1 MPQNKPIPKIKG
13 EFILGNLRQMKANP
27 FQALCDWQRDY
38 GDLVSFR
45 LAIRHFYLISH
56 PKLIEQALIK
66 QSDIFVKM
74 YDPKKPTGLALVLG
88 QGLVTSQ
95 GELWQRQ
102 RRLMQPVFQRSN
114 LASLHSQIVAAGNN
128 LLARWRLLGDG
139 AQVNLAD
146 EMMQVTLEVITQTMF
161 STSVLDKIEHIA
173 PALDTLL
180 RYAAKSVMNPL
191 RMPLSIPTQANREF
205 NAAIAVLD
213 DVIYGLIGQRRN
225 QAAAHNDLLDMLL
238 NASDENGE
246 LMSDKQVRDEVITIF
261 TAGHE
266 TTANLLTWTLY
277 LLARHPDVLAKLRH
291 ELDTL
296 LQGKIPTAENLQQ
309 LVYTR
314 AVLNESM
321 RLRPPVGIM
330 MRKITKDTEID
341 GYSLK
346 RGRLAM
352 FSIYNIHHHPD
363 FWPQPERFDPERFLS
378 DENRRFSFMP
388 FGTGERIC
396 IGNHFALL
404 ESQLLLSMI
413 IQHFDLQLLNTD
425 EAEIEMAVTLKP
437 KGGVPAKL
445 AVRNR
450 QTMPSG
456 EPSDTCTDIKT

>member
-1 MPQNKPIPKIKG
+1 MPHNKTIPKIKD
-13 EFILGNLRQMKANP
+13 EFLLGNLRQMKANP

-74 YDPKKPTGLALVLG
+74 YDPNKPTGLALVLG

-102 RRLMQPVFQRSN
+102 RHLMQPVFQRGN
-114 LASLHSQIVAAGNN
+114 LASLLPQIVTVGNN

-139 AQVNLAD
+139 AQVKLAD

-161 STSVLDKIEHIA
+161 STSVLDKIQYIA

-191 RMPLSIPTQANREF
+191 RIPLFIPTKANREF
-205 NAAIAVLD
+205 NAASAVVD
-213 DVIYGLIGQRRN
+213 DVIYGIIGQRRA
-225 QAAAHNDLLDMLL
+225 QPAAHNDLLDMLL
-238 NASDENGE
+238 NASDDNGNK
-246 LMSDKQVRDEVITIF
+246 MSDKQIRDEVITIF

-277 LLARHPDVLAKLRH
+277 LLARHPDVLAKLRQ

-296 LQGKIPTAENLQQ
+296 LQGNIPTAEDLQQ
-309 LVYTR
+309 LVYTK

-321 RLRPPVGIM
+321 RFRPPVGIM
-330 MRKITKDTEID
+330 MRRISKDTELD
-341 GYSLK
+341 GYLLK
-346 RGRLAM
+346 QSRLVI

-363 FWPQPERFDPERFLS
+363 FWQQPEQFDPERFLNS
-378 DENRRFSFMP
+378 ENRRFSFMP

-413 IQHFDLQLLNTD
+413 VQHFDLQLLDSD

-445 AVRNR
+445 AIRNR
-450 QTMPSG
+450 HR
-456 EPSDTCTDIKT
+456 

>member
-1 MPQNKPIPKIKG
+1 MPKNKTIPKIKG
-13 EFILGNLRQMKANP
+13 EFLLGNLRQMKANS

-38 GDLVSFR
+38 GDLASFR
-45 LAIRHFYLISH
+45 LATRHFYLISH
-56 PKLIEQALIK
+56 PKLVEQALIK
-66 QSDIFVKM
+66 RSDIFVKM
-74 YDPKKPTGLALVLG
+74 YDPKKPTGLGLVLG

-114 LASLHSQIVAAGNN
+114 LASLLPQIVIAGNN
-128 LLARWRLLGDG
+128 LLNKWRLLDEESE
-139 AQVNLAD
+139 VNLAD
-146 EMMQVTLEVITQTMF
+146 EMMRVTLEVITQTMF
-161 STSVLDKIEHIA
+161 STSVLDKIDRIA

-191 RMPLSIPTQANREF
+191 HIPLCIPTQANQEF
-205 NAAIAVLD
+205 NAANALLD
-213 DVIYGLIGQRRN
+213 EVIYGIIGQRRG
-225 QAAAHNDLLDMLL
+225 QAAKHNDLLDMLL
-238 NASDENGE
+238 NASDDHGE
-246 LMSDKQVRDEVITIF
+246 LMSDKQIRDEVITIF

-277 LLARHPDVLAKLRH
+277 LLARHPDVLAKLRQ
-291 ELDTL
+291 ELDAL
-296 LQGKIPTAENLQQ
+296 LQGDIPTAEELQQ
-309 LVYTR
+309 LIYTR

-330 MRKITKDTEID
+330 MRKIVKDTEID

-346 RGRLAM
+346 QGRLAI

-363 FWPQPERFDPERFLS
+363 FWQQPEKFDPERFLS

-404 ESQLLLSMI
+404 ESQILLSII
-413 IQHFDLQLLNTD
+413 IQNFELQLLNTD

-445 AVRNR
+445 
-450 QTMPSG
+450 S
-456 EPSDTCTDIKT
+456 

>member
-1 MPQNKPIPKIKG
+1 MPQNKTIPKTKG
-13 EFILGNLRQMKANP
+13 EFLLGNLRQMKANP
-27 FQALCDWQRDY
+27 FQALCDWRRDY

-45 LAIRHFYLISH
+45 LAVRHFYLISH

-95 GELWQRQ
+95 GELWQQQ
-102 RRLMQPVFQRSN
+102 RRLMQPVFQRRN
-114 LASLHSQIVAAGNN
+114 LALLLPQIVTAGNN

-139 AQVNLAD
+139 AHVNLSD

-161 STSVLDKIEHIA
+161 STSVLDKIERIA

-180 RYAAKSVMNPL
+180 RYAAKSVINPL
-191 RMPLSIPTQANREF
+191 RIPLFIPTQANREF
-205 NAAIAVLD
+205 NAASSLLD
-213 DVIYGLIGQRRN
+213 DLIYGIIEQRRA
-225 QAAAHNDLLDMLL
+225 QPAAHSDLLDMLL

-246 LMSDKQVRDEVITIF
+246 LMSDKQIRDEVITIF

-277 LLARHPDVLAKLRH
+277 LLARHPDVLAKLRQ

-296 LQGKIPTAENLQQ
+296 LHGEIPTAEDLQQ
-309 LVYTR
+309 FVYTR

-330 MRKITKDTEID
+330 MRKIIKDTEID
-341 GYSLK
+341 GHSLK
-346 RGRLAM
+346 QGRLAM

-363 FWPQPERFDPERFLS
+363 FWPEPEQFDPERFLNTES
-378 DENRRFSFMP
+378 RRFSFMP

-413 IQHFDLQLLNTD
+413 LQHFDLQLLDTD

-445 AVRNR
+445 VVRSR
-450 QTMPSG
+450 HH
-456 EPSDTCTDIKT
+456 

>member
-1 MPQNKPIPKIKG
+1 MPQTKTIPKIKG
-13 EFILGNLRQMKANP
+13 EFLLGNLRQMKANP

-38 GDLVSFR
+38 GDLLSFR
-45 LAIRHFYLISH
+45 LATRHFYLISH

-114 LASLHSQIVAAGNN
+114 LAALLPQIVTAGNN

-191 RMPLSIPTQANREF
+191 RMPLFIPTQANREF
-205 NAAIAVLD
+205 NKASALLD
-213 DVIYGLIGQRRN
+213 DLIYGIIEQRRA
-225 QAAAHNDLLDMLL
+225 QPTAHNDLLDMLL
-238 NASDENGE
+238 NANDDNGE
-246 LMSDKQVRDEVITIF
+246 LMSDKQIRDEVITIF
-261 TAGHE
+261 SAGHE
-266 TTANLLTWTLY
+266 TTANLLSWTLY
-277 LLARHPDVLAKLRH
+277 LLARHPDVLAKLRQ

-296 LQGKIPTAENLQQ
+296 VQGEIPTAEDLQQ

-321 RLRPPVGIM
+321 RSRPPVGIM
-330 MRKITKDTEID
+330 MRRVSKDTELD
-341 GYSLK
+341 GYLLK
-346 RGRLAM
+346 QGRLVI

-363 FWPQPERFDPERFLS
+363 FWQEPELFDPERFLNG
-378 DENRRFSFMP
+378 ENRRFSFMP
-388 FGTGERIC
+388 FGTGERVC

-413 IQHFDLQLLNTD
+413 IQHFDLQLLSTD
-425 EAEIEMAVTLKP
+425 EVGIEMAVTLKP

-445 AVRNR
+445 MARS
-450 QTMPSG
+450 Q
-456 EPSDTCTDIKT
+456 

>member
-1 MPQNKPIPKIKG
+1 MSQNKPIPKVKG
-13 EFILGNLRQMKANP
+13 EFLLGNLRQMKTNP

-38 GDLVSFR
+38 GDLASFR
-45 LAIRHFYLISH
+45 LATRHFYLISH
-56 PKLIEQALIK
+56 PKLIEQSLVK
-66 QSDIFVKM
+66 QSDVFVKM
-74 YDPKKPTGLALVLG
+74 YDPKKPNGLALVLG

-114 LASLHSQIVAAGNN
+114 LASLLPQIVTAGNN
-128 LLARWRLLGDG
+128 LLNKWRLLGEG
-139 AQVNLAD
+139 SQVNLAD
-146 EMMQVTLEVITQTMF
+146 EMMRLTLEVITQTMF
-161 STSVLDKIEHIA
+161 GTSVLDKIDRIA

-191 RMPLSIPTQANREF
+191 RIPLCIPTEANREF
-205 NAAIAVLD
+205 NAASALLD
-213 DVIYGLIGQRRN
+213 EVIYGIIGQRRS
-225 QAAAHNDLLDMLL
+225 QAAKHNDLLDMLL
-238 NASDENGE
+238 NASDDHGE
-246 LMSDKQVRDEVITIF
+246 LMSDKQIRDEVITIF

-277 LLARHPDVLAKLRH
+277 LLVRHPDVLAKLRQ
-291 ELDTL
+291 EFDAL
-296 LQGKIPTAENLQQ
+296 LHGEIPTAEDLQQ

-330 MRKITKDTEID
+330 MRKIVKDTEVD
-341 GYSLK
+341 SYSLK
-346 RGRLAM
+346 QGRLAM

-363 FWPQPERFDPERFLS
+363 FWPEPEQFDPERFLS
-378 DENRRFSFMP
+378 AESRRFSFMP

-404 ESQLLLSMI
+404 ESQVLLSMI
-413 IQHFDLQLLNTD
+413 IQHFDMQLLNTD

-437 KGGVPAKL
+437 KGRLPVKL
-445 AVRNR
+445 TAR
-450 QTMPSG
+450 
-456 EPSDTCTDIKT
+456 KL

>member
-1 MPQNKPIPKIKG
+1 MPKNKTIPKIKG
-13 EFILGNLRQMKANP
+13 EFLLGNLRQMKANS

-38 GDLVSFR
+38 GDLASFR
-45 LAIRHFYLISH
+45 LATRHFYLISH

-66 QSDIFVKM
+66 QSDVFVKM
-74 YDPKKPTGLALVLG
+74 YDPKKPKGLALVLG

-102 RRLMQPVFQRSN
+102 RRLMQPVFQRSH
-114 LASLHSQIVAAGNN
+114 LASLLPQIVIAGNN
-128 LLARWRLLGDG
+128 LLNKWRLLDEESE
-139 AQVNLAD
+139 VNLAD
-146 EMMQVTLEVITQTMF
+146 EMIRVTLEVITQTMF
-161 STSVLDKIEHIA
+161 STSVLDKIDRIA

-191 RMPLSIPTQANREF
+191 HIPLCIPTQANQEF
-205 NAAIAVLD
+205 NAANALLD
-213 DVIYGLIGQRRN
+213 EVIYGIIGQRRS
-225 QAAAHNDLLDMLL
+225 QAAKHNDLLDMLL
-238 NASDENGE
+238 NASDDHGE
-246 LMSDKQVRDEVITIF
+246 LMSDKQIHDEVITIF

-277 LLARHPDVLAKLRH
+277 LLAHHPDVLAKLRQ
-291 ELDTL
+291 ELDAL
-296 LQGKIPTAENLQQ
+296 LQGEIPTAEELQQ
-309 LVYTR
+309 LIYTR

-330 MRKITKDTEID
+330 MRKIVKDTKID

-346 RGRLAM
+346 QGRLAI

-363 FWPQPERFDPERFLS
+363 FWQQPEKFDPERFLS

-404 ESQLLLSMI
+404 ENQILLSMI
-413 IQHFDLQLLNTD
+413 IQNFDLQLLNTD

-437 KGGVPAKL
+437 KGGVPAKIS
-445 AVRNR
+445 ARSR
-450 QTMPSG
+450 
-456 EPSDTCTDIKT
+456 

>member
-1 MPQNKPIPKIKG
+1 MPQNKTIPKIKG
-13 EFILGNLRQMKANP
+13 EFLLGNLRQMKANP
-27 FQALCDWQRDY
+27 FQALCNWQRDY

-74 YDPKKPTGLALVLG
+74 YDPKKPTGLGLVLG

-114 LASLHSQIVAAGNN
+114 LASLLPQIATAGNN

-139 AQVNLAD
+139 AEVNLAD

-173 PALDTLL
+173 PALDTAL

-191 RMPLSIPTQANREF
+191 RIPLFIPTQANREF
-205 NAAIAVLD
+205 NAASALLD
-213 DVIYGLIGQRRN
+213 DLIYGIIEQRRA
-225 QAAAHNDLLDMLL
+225 QPAAHNDLLDMLL
-238 NASDENGE
+238 NASDDNGE
-246 LMSDKQVRDEVITIF
+246 LMSDKQIRDEVTTIF
-261 TAGHE
+261 SAGHE
-266 TTANLLTWTLY
+266 TTANLLSWTLY
-277 LLARHPDVLAKLRH
+277 LLARHPDVLAKLRQ

-296 LQGKIPTAENLQQ
+296 LQGKVPTAEDLQQ

-321 RLRPPVGIM
+321 RFRPPVGIM
-330 MRKITKDTEID
+330 MRKIIKDTEID

-346 RGRLAM
+346 QGRLAM

-363 FWPQPERFDPERFLS
+363 FWPQPERFDPERFLNG
-378 DENRRFSFMP
+378 ENRRFSFMP

-413 IQHFDLQLLNTD
+413 VQHFDWQLLSTD
-425 EAEIEMAVTLKP
+425 KAEIEMAVTLKP
-437 KGGVPAKL
+437 KGGVPVKL
-445 AVRNR
+445 VVRNKHR
-450 QTMPSG
+450 
-456 EPSDTCTDIKT
+456 

>member
-1 MPQNKPIPKIKG
+1 MSQTKPISKIKG
-13 EFILGNLRQMKANP
+13 EFLLGNLRQMKANP
-27 FQALCDWQRDY
+27 FQAFCDWQRDY

-66 QSDIFVKM
+66 QSAVFVKM
-74 YDPKKPTGLALVLG
+74 YDPKKPTGLGLVLG
-88 QGLVTSQ
+88 QGLITSQ

-114 LASLHSQIVAAGNN
+114 LASLLPQIVDSGNN
-128 LLARWRLLGDG
+128 LLARWRQLGDG
-139 AQVNLAD
+139 AQVNLSD
-146 EMMQVTLEVITQTMF
+146 EMLRVALEVITQTMF
-161 STSVLDKIEHIA
+161 STSVLDKVDRLA

-180 RYAAKSVMNPL
+180 RFAAKSAMNPL
-191 RMPLSIPTQANREF
+191 RLPLFIPTQANRQF
-205 NAAIAVLD
+205 KAAQKLLNGI
-213 DVIYGLIGQRRN
+213 IYEIIGQRRS
-225 QAAAHNDLLDMLL
+225 QATAHSDLLAMLL
-238 NASDENGE
+238 NASDDNGN
-246 LMSDKQVRDEVITIF
+246 LMSDRQIRDEVITIF

-277 LLARHPDVLAKLRH
+277 LLARHPDVLAKLRQ

-296 LQGKIPTAENLQQ
+296 VQGEIPTAEDLQQ

-314 AVLNESM
+314 AVLNESL
-321 RLRPPVGIM
+321 RIRPPAGILI
-330 MRKITKDTEID
+330 RKIAKDTELD

-346 RGRLAM
+346 QGWLAI

-363 FWPQPERFDPERFLS
+363 FWQQPEQFDPERFLNG
-378 DENRRFSFMP
+378 ENRRFSFMP
-388 FGTGERIC
+388 FGTGERVC

-437 KGGVPAKL
+437 KSGIPAKL
-445 AVRNR
+445 AVR
-450 QTMPSG
+450 S
-456 EPSDTCTDIKT
+456 

>member
-1 MPQNKPIPKIKG
+1 MPKNKTIPKIKG
-13 EFILGNLRQMKANP
+13 DFLLGNLRQMKANP

-66 QSDIFVKM
+66 RSDIFVKM

-95 GELWQRQ
+95 GELWKRQ

-173 PALDTLL
+173 PALDTAL

-191 RMPLSIPTQANREF
+191 RIPLSIPTQANREF
-205 NAAIAVLD
+205 NAASALLD
-213 DVIYGLIGQRRN
+213 EVIYGIIEQRRT
-225 QAAAHNDLLDMLL
+225 QTAVHNDLLAMLL
-238 NASDENGE
+238 NASDDKGN
-246 LMSDKQVRDEVITIF
+246 LMSDKQIRDEVITIF
-261 TAGHE
+261 SAGHE
-266 TTANLLTWTLY
+266 TTANLLSWTLY
-277 LLARHPDVLAKLRH
+277 LLARHPDVLAKLRQ

-296 LQGKIPTAENLQQ
+296 LQGEIPTAEDLQQ

-321 RLRPPVGIM
+321 RFRPPVGII
-330 MRKITKDTEID
+330 MRKIIKDTEID

-346 RGRLAM
+346 QGGLAI

-363 FWPQPERFDPERFLS
+363 FWQQPEQFDPERFLNG
-378 DENRRFSFMP
+378 ENRRFSFMP

-404 ESQLLLSMI
+404 ESQILLSMI
-413 IQHFDLQLLNTD
+413 VQNFDLQLLNTD

-437 KGGVPAKL
+437 KGGIPVKL
-445 AVRNR
+445 TARSR
-450 QTMPSG
+450 HR
-456 EPSDTCTDIKT
+456 